1 EDCFI
6 TKSRMFPTLVLSF
19 FNLAP
24 KKRFSLSAGCERD
37 LSIWTYSYL
46 ALLFPIFLA
55 RTTLRHYV
63 MLLKAQG
70 MLVATTRTL
79 QRGGAAHYQRVTGSA
94 APSSVRIGGGISDGQ
109 LLLSVAKLSCCTRH
123 HQLTAAAWPSSSL
136 LVSAMP
142 KRSLFFHKSPGSA
155 EEGQKGGSAPCWRRL
170 TISPVRDVQIQV
182 FKMIF
187 LILSLQEFVSPLLAW
202 SLWWAL
208 STCGYFQILNYA
220 QRYKCLCTSSGALA
234 ALLVGYLPVS
244 WSLWGAGSV
253 CHVLAA
259 YMLLITVATSQ
270 QFNMQRYALVFGVN
284 TFMALLLQTLL
295 TLVVVDSVG
304 FGLDVFTQFLLYGG
318 YFTLIAVVFLLAG
331 SLVPL
336 TVTCTSAVLCRRRKP
351 HESSPQSSR
360 MQTEFISLQ
369 TKSVLQR

>member
-19 FNLAP
+19 FNL
-24 KKRFSLSAGCERD
+24 RFSLSAGCERD

-170 TISPVRDVQIQV
+170 TMQRV
-182 FKMIF
+182 K
-187 LILSLQEFVSPLLAW
+187 LLQVSPLLAW

-220 QRYKCLCTSSGALA
+220 QQLSGAYKCLCTSSGALA

-253 CHVLAA
+253 CHVLLMAVCVFVMDIAA

-331 SLVPL
+331 LCKLV
-336 TVTCTSAVLCRRRKP
+336 SRRRS
-351 HESSPQSSR
+351 EEEVLGNGSAETGSDSPP
-360 MQTEFISLQ
+360 ISD
-369 TKSVLQR
+369 T

>member
-1 EDCFI
+1 
-6 TKSRMFPTLVLSF
+6 
-19 FNLAP
+19 
-24 KKRFSLSAGCERD
+24 
-37 LSIWTYSYL
+37 
-46 ALLFPIFLA
+46 

-70 MLVATTRTL
+70 MLACT
-79 QRGGAAHYQRVTGSA
+79 AHYQRVTGSA

-155 EEGQKGGSAPCWRRL
+155 EEGQKGGSAPCWR
-170 TISPVRDVQIQV
+170 SPVRDVQIQEFV
-182 FKMIF
+182 CRFKMGLLDVLRMLFDDF
-187 LILSLQEFVSPLLAW
+187 LQCYSSSIARLRDLQR
-202 SLWWAL
+202 
-208 STCGYFQILNYA
+208 IH
-220 QRYKCLCTSSGALA
+220 KCLCTSSGALA

-253 CHVLAA
+253 CHVLLMAVCVFVMDIAA

-331 SLVPL
+331 LS
-336 TVTCTSAVLCRRRKP
+336 VLCRRRKP

>member
-1 EDCFI
+1 
-6 TKSRMFPTLVLSF
+6 P
-19 FNLAP
+19 
-24 KKRFSLSAGCERD
+24 RFSLSAGCERD

-70 MLVATTRTL
+70 ML
-79 QRGGAAHYQRVTGSA
+79 RGGAAHYQRVTGSA

-142 KRSLFFHKSPGSA
+142 KRSLFFHKSPGSKADDA
-155 EEGQKGGSAPCWRRL
+155 ENFVCR
-170 TISPVRDVQIQV
+170 
-182 FKMIF
+182 FKMQTSALCLQISSSSETERPRRGLLDVLRMLFDDF
-187 LILSLQEFVSPLLAW
+187 LQCYSSSIARLRDLQRIRGDRVHAAGCVLSIEEL
-202 SLWWAL
+202 
-208 STCGYFQILNYA
+208 
-220 QRYKCLCTSSGALA
+220 SGA
-234 ALLVGYLPVS
+234 S
-244 WSLWGAGSV
+244 GSV
-253 CHVLAA
+253 CHVLLMAVAA

-331 SLVPL
+331 LCKLV
-336 TVTCTSAVLCRRRKP
+336 SRRRSEE
-351 HESSPQSSR
+351 ESNVS
-360 MQTEFISLQ
+360 E
-369 TKSVLQR
+369 K

>member
-1 EDCFI
+1 SSLIIRKSMLLFI
-6 TKSRMFPTLVLSF
+6 ISAHQQVDRRRSLWSVCWQDLLS
-19 FNLAP
+19 
-24 KKRFSLSAGCERD
+24 CERD

-70 MLVATTRTL
+70 MLACGYYSYIT
-79 QRGGAAHYQRVTGSA
+79 
-94 APSSVRIGGGISDGQ
+94 

-155 EEGQKGGSAPCWRRL
+155 EEGQKGG
-170 TISPVRDVQIQV
+170 I

-187 LILSLQEFVSPLLAW
+187 LILSLQDSSETERPRRGLLDVLRMLFDDFLQCYSSSIAR
-202 SLWWAL
+202 LRDL
-208 STCGYFQILNYA
+208 
-220 QRYKCLCTSSGALA
+220 QRIRGDHKCLCTSSGALA

-253 CHVLAA
+253 CHVLLMAVCVFVMDIAA

-331 SLVPL
+331 LCKLV
-336 TVTCTSAVLCRRRKP
+336 SRRRS
-351 HESSPQSSR
+351 EEEVLGNGSAETGSDSPP
-360 MQTEFISLQ
+360 ISD
-369 TKSVLQR
+369 T

>member
-70 MLVATTRTL
+70 ML
-79 QRGGAAHYQRVTGSA
+79 RGGAAHYQRVTGSA

-155 EEGQKGGSAPCWRRL
+155 EEGQKGGSA
-170 TISPVRDVQIQV
+170 SPVRDVQIQV

-187 LILSLQEFVSPLLAW
+187 LILSLQEFCYSSSIARLRDL
-202 SLWWAL
+202 
-208 STCGYFQILNYA
+208 
-220 QRYKCLCTSSGALA
+220 QRIRGDRVHAAGYKCLCTSSGALA

-253 CHVLAA
+253 CHVLLMAVCVFVMDIAA

-331 SLVPL
+331 LCKLVSRSL
-336 TVTCTSAVLCRRRKP
+336 
-351 HESSPQSSR
+351 ESSRVENNTLLSE
-360 MQTEFISLQ
+360 T
-369 TKSVLQR
+369 